1 MGEGMA
7 YKPRVLQLRNP
18 GIGDTQEWGHRRRR
32 GSRINRHRGWRW
44 VKGRG
49 RGLDLESVDH
59 LAGSKNILNLTK
71 RDRGGKRVNRGQGHG
86 RGSHGHVS
94 LDGS

>member
-7 YKPRVLQLRNP
+7 YKPRVLQLGNP
-18 GIGDTQEWGHRRRR
+18 SIGDAREWGHRRRK
-32 GSRINRHRGWRW
+32 GSHINRHRGRRW

-49 RGLDLESVDH
+49 RGLDLESMDH

-71 RDRGGKRVNRGQGHG
+71 CDRGGKRVNRGQGHG
-86 RGSHGHVS
+86 RGSHRRAS